1 MQRYETYL
9 TKDKKRG
16 KRQAIKFADILTLNV
31 FTPQDKMSMAGNNAV
46 KSKRDQHLE
55 RMRKKYP
62 EKKFEDDEEIYGQ
75 ISDDYDQY
83 EQELDGYRGRE
94 KKLSD
99 MFAADPR
106 SAQLLTDM
114 HNGQDPVIGLVRN
127 FGQEIRDVLDDPEMQ
142 DKIAEA
148 QKDFMERTA
157 KSKKLDEEY
166 ESNMDATL
174 ESLRQYQQSQGLSD
188 EDIDNICAA
197 WLQIVRDGVM
207 GKLTSETITLIANA
221 LNHDADVAN
230 AQQEGEVAGRNSK
243 IVETHRKRTQGDGTQ
258 PMNGKNGQPGGASR
272 RSQSMFDLAQEA
284 M

>member
-1 MQRYETYL
+1 MRRVR
-9 TKDKKRG
+9 KG
-16 KRQAIKFADILTLNV
+16 IKFADNIY
-31 FTPQDKMSMAGNNAV
+31 PKDKNAMAGTETSR
-46 KSKRDQHLE
+46 KGQHIE
-55 RMRKKYP
+55 RLRKKYP
-62 EKKFEDDEEIYGQ
+62 EKKFEDEEEIYGT
-75 ISDDYDQY
+75 ISDDYDNY
-83 EQELDGYRGRE
+83 EKELDGYRGRE

-114 HNGQDPVIGLVRN
+114 YNGTDPVVGLVNR
-127 FGQEIRDVLDDPEMQ
+127 FGLEIRDILDDPEMQ

-148 QKDFMERTA
+148 NKDYVERTA

-174 ESLRQYQQSQGLSD
+174 ETLRQYQQSQGLSD
-188 EDIDNICAA
+188 DDIDKICAA

-243 IVETHRKRTQGDGTQ
+243 IVETHRKRTRGDGTQ
-258 PMNGKNGQPGGASR
+258 PLNGKNGQPAGAGR